1 MTTQSTTRITYDPIL
16 GEHIL
21 ELPYEVIAELNWRAD
36 DILKWCIMPDGKIVL
51 SRLE

>member
-1 MTTQSTTRITYDPIL
+1 MTTQSTTQITYDPIL
-16 GEHIL
+16 NEHVL

-36 DILKWCIMPDGKIVL
+36 DILKWHIMPDGKIVL